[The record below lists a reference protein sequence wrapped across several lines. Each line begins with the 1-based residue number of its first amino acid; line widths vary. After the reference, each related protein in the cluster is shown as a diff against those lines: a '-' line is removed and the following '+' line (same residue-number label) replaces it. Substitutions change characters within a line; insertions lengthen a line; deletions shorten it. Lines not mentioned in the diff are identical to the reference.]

1 MTVDRPSTA
10 HETRLRVRYGETD
23 QMGVVHHANYVLY
36 LEESRTNLMRDR
48 GCSYAEI
55 ERRGYALPVRK
66 LELRYRQSALYE
78 DEIIVSTR
86 VGKIGAASVTFVSEI
101 HRVSDGAHLVSG
113 TIELACIDLKSRERR
128 PIQLPDDVRALLL
141 PERA

>member
-1 MTVDRPSTA
+1 
-10 HETRLRVRYGETD
+10 
-23 QMGVVHHANYVLY
+23 
-36 LEESRTNLMRDR
+36 MRDR

-55 ERRGYALPVRK
+55 ERRGYALPVRT

-128 PIQLPDDVRALLL
+128 PVQLPDDVRALLL